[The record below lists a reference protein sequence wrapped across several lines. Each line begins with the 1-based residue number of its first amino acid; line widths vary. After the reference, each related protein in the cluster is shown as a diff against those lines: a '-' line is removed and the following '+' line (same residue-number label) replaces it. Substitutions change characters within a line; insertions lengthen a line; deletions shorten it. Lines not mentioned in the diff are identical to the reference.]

1 MNLSVTDRPSWSR
14 SSCRHCH
21 SWPCWGPT
29 WWSCPPLF
37 SLFLSCP
44 PAPCQPPTSHHIT
57 AHGTQVWRPAG
68 RDNLRDDSLWVTSDR
83 DVCEALRWAAEN
95 SCGPVGRVDRRA
107 CGFEAAL
114 STTELQATTLLVYN
128 NLPLVLMLWPGN
140 WQIYVC
146 DKKFEGQWKTKKNGL
161 GFEAALSTTEL
172 PTNILYTTPLFLC
185 WSFWQVRKNIEEL
198 RLWLFS
204 LMLRMG
210 DAQLF
215 LLLTQAWTW
224 ANILHNYC
232 TVLPAIFISVLESFS
247 HLLPWFL
254 DLFQLLLR
262 AFSPL

>member
-1 MNLSVTDRPSWSR
+1 MVRKFDGQQDVTICEMTLS
-14 SSCRHCH
+14 
-21 SWPCWGPT
+21 G
-29 WWSCPPLF
+29 
-37 SLFLSCP
+37 
-44 PAPCQPPTSHHIT
+44 SHLIAT
-57 AHGTQVWRPAG
+57 YVRRCGG
-68 RDNLRDDSLWVTSDR
+68 RRRTLVG
-83 DVCEALRWAAEN
+83 RWAG
-95 SCGPVGRVDRRA
+95 SVDRRA

-204 LMLRMG
+204 LILRMG

-215 LLLTQAWTW
+215 LLLTQA
-224 ANILHNYC
+224 
-232 TVLPAIFISVLESFS
+232 
-247 HLLPWFL
+247 
-254 DLFQLLLR
+254 
-262 AFSPL
+262 